1 VHLEGWYDPSM
12 RLIFSIF
19 FSFLLVWFGGYLWY
33 INKLTSGE
41 LTVNEKTDAIV
52 VLTGGQN
59 RLNVA
64 IKLLEDGLAEKLYI
78 SGVDEKVTRAELLN
92 LLGSKK
98 ELEECCIES
107 GNQAEDTVGNAI
119 ETLKWLENNNIKTL
133 RVVTSLEHMPR
144 AMVEFKRF
152 IPKIKFIEH
161 PVGSWRPENIN
172 YFSLSQEYSKYIIS
186 LLRAKALDQLYNK
199 ITSS

>member
-1 VHLEGWYDPSM
+1 M
-12 RLIFSIF
+12 RVIFSIF

-199 ITSS
+199 IASS

>member
-1 VHLEGWYDPSM
+1 M

-186 LLRAKALDQLYNK
+186 LLRAKALDRLYNK
-199 ITSS
+199 IASS